1 MSSLNKNRGIGG
13 YFEFSLP
20 NLGQFPYPQS
30 KKYGS
35 ARSAFFDLLDQND
48 IKKVWMPKFICNS
61 MLEPLFLL
69 DIDIQ
74 YYDLTKDF
82 YPKVPSTLRE
92 DEYLFYVN
100 YFGLCT
106 AVQKKLLNSY
116 PKENIIFDHS
126 QALFVEPFECF
137 GTIYSLRKF
146 LPVAEGGL
154 LISNAVTTP
163 NHHSRSVEDMIQQ
176 YNHVFAR
183 RLSDSAHA
191 YETFKKN
198 ENSLN
203 NCIPTNISGITEDL
217 IECFD
222 YKNSKLKR
230 LENFKFLHEQLE
242 SINQLKID
250 IDEVESPL
258 TYPLLLDKKISN
270 ELISNNVFTPTY
282 WLDSLP
288 RLTVDSFEYR
298 LTSCTTHLV
307 CDHRYSEQEMQIQ
320 LNIVKEYL

>member
-1 MSSLNKNRGIGG
+1 MSLSNKNKEIGG
-13 YFEFSLP
+13 YLEFSLP

-48 IKKVWMPKFICNS
+48 IKKIWMPKFICNS

-69 DIDIQ
+69 DINIQ

-82 YPKVPSTLRE
+82 YPKLPNTLKE

-106 AVQKKLLNSY
+106 SVQKKLLNNY
-116 PKENIIFDHS
+116 PNENIIFDHS
-126 QALFVEPFECF
+126 QAFFVEPFECF

-154 LISNAVTTP
+154 LISNAVDTP
-163 NHHSRSVEDMIQQ
+163 DYHDRNVEDMLQQ
-176 YNHVFAR
+176 YEHVFTR
-183 RLSDSAHA
+183 RLLHSAHA

-198 ENSLN
+198 ESSLN
-203 NCIPTNISGITEDL
+203 NCVPKNISGITKDL
-217 IECFD
+217 MECFD
-222 YKNSKLKR
+222 YKTIKLKR
-230 LENFKFLHEQLE
+230 LENFKFLHDQLK
-242 SINQLKID
+242 SINQLKIN
-250 IDEVESPL
+250 INEVESPL

-270 ELISNNVFTPTY
+270 ELISHNVFTPTY

-298 LTSCTTHLV
+298 MTSYTTHLI
-307 CDHRYSEQEMQIQ
+307 CDQRYSQQEMQTQ
-320 LNIVKEYL
+320 LDIIKEYL